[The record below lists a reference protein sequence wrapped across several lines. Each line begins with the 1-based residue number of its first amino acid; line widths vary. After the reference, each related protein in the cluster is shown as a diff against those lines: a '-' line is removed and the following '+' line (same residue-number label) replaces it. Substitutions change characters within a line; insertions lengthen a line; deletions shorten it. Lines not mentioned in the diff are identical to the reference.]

1 MLSIRNN
8 LSIPDSIVLYKF
20 TLSVTTSLFSGY
32 PRFRIPAVEP
42 FDLPAL
48 DIAKGQG
55 AVSIDLSLQKIKV
68 HGLTS
73 AIINTLK

>member
-1 MLSIRNN
+1 MQ
-8 LSIPDSIVLYKF
+8 Y
-20 TLSVTTSLFSGY
+20 LFSYAQDTVFYFYTYFILIPGY
-32 PRFRIPAVEP
+32 SKFRIPAIEP

-68 HGLTS
+68 HGLSS
-73 AIINTLK
+73 AVINSLQ